1 MITLS
6 DASILGAAI
15 RAGRSA
21 LNWSQLELAEK
32 SGISLPTVARI
43 ETGVNNPKLETISK
57 LIGAIES
64 AGVAYTWTHPNGF
77 GMVATLPT
85 NKRK

>member
-1 MITLS
+1 MINLS
-6 DASILGAAI
+6 DAHILGAAI

-21 LNWSQLELAEK
+21 LSWSQQLLADK
-32 SGISLPTVARI
+32 SGISLPTIARI

-64 AGVAYTWTHPNGF
+64 GGVEYTWTHPHGF
-77 GMVATLPT
+77 GMVVTLPK
-85 NKRK
+85 KRK